1 MVTGAQPED
10 IEYSTERDLSERW
23 RLFASL
29 AENVLLRL
37 PA

>member
-1 MVTGAQPED
+1 MVTDAWHKD
-10 IEYSTERDLSERW
+10 KEYGMGQDLSERW
-23 RLFASL
+23 RLFPRL